1 MKFDRAVNLIL
12 EESEEKPKYELIS
25 PKKYS
30 RVYQENT
37 KVFPKGYIRIVTE
50 LGRIS
55 NPAPIDRDDAK
66 VEMMKK
72 KWVPGILLSGF
83 ELVLHLRANKKSSD
97 IKKYNISTK
106 RNYSTQV
113 VYFINDTTDINLGS
127 ISYNYWFEPVVTF
140 KDYTS
145 QDTADAFN
153 KLIDEL

>member
-1 MKFDRAVNLIL
+1 M
-12 EESEEKPKYELIS
+12 
-25 PKKYS
+25 
-30 RVYQENT
+30 
-37 KVFPKGYIRIVTE
+37 TE

-72 KWVPGILLSGF
+72 KWVPAIFLSGF

-97 IKKYNISTK
+97 IKRYNISTN

-113 VYFINDTTDINLGS
+113 VYFINDTTDINLGDVS
-127 ISYNYWFEPVVTF
+127 WKYWLEPVVTF

-145 QDTADAFN
+145 KGTADAFDR
-153 KLIDEL
+153 LIDEL